1 MSLTMCPMNRER
13 LQALTALPVKPGVY
27 LMRDEKGTVLYVGKA
42 ASLRHRV
49 RSYFGSQ
56 PKLTPKLHKMMARLA
71 DFEYIVT
78 DSEQE
83 AFILENNLIKKY
95 RPRYN
100 VRLKDDKT
108 YPYIKISLDEEWP
121 RVYTTRRLEKDGAR
135 YFGPFASASSV
146 RQTLNLVKRLFPY
159 RSCHKAITGSDARPC
174 LDYHIH
180 RCAAPCI
187 GAVAHEE
194 YQEIIRQ
201 VILFL
206 EGRQEQVVKE
216 LRRKM
221 EEAAQAL
228 DYERAAILRDQVM
241 AIESVG
247 EEQKVA
253 SAAVGDEDVIALARA
268 GDEACAMVFLVR
280 GGKLTGR
287 EHFVLVGTQDEE
299 PGQVMASFLKQFYHS
314 VLFVPPTILLQTR
327 PAEMTALKAWLQGK
341 RGGRVSLRVPR
352 RGEKKRFVDM
362 VSENASLMLEQLRV
376 KWLADAGKTAAAL
389 EELQKQLHL
398 PHPPHRI
405 ECYDISNIQGTSA
418 VGSMVVFEGGRPK
431 PPHYRRFK
439 IKTVGSADDYAMLQE
454 ILRRRFKRAAAGEGG
469 SAPWAVL
476 PDLLLIDGGKG
487 QLNAAQEV
495 IRELGAESVPV
506 ASIAKEHEEVFIP
519 ESSEPL
525 PLHRTSQ
532 ALYLLQRVRD
542 EAHRFALAYHH
553 KVHRKGTMTSALDA
567 VPGIGPKRKRVLL
580 RRFGS
585 VKAIKEAPLD
595 EIAAVMGM
603 TRTLA
608 AKVKEYL

>member
-1 MSLTMCPMNRER
+1 MLIEEQLRSLP
-13 LQALTALPVKPGVY
+13 ASPGVY
-27 LMRDEKGTVLYVGKA
+27 LFKDAGGGVLYVGKA
-42 ASLRHRV
+42 ACLRDRV
-49 RSYFGSQ
+49 RSYFAPSAGLPIKTQ
-56 PKLTPKLHKMMARLA
+56 RLLERVA
-71 DFEYIVT
+71 DIDFMVT

-83 AFILENNLIKKY
+83 ALLLECNLIKKY

-159 RSCHKAITGSDARPC
+159 RSCHKAITGTDARPC

>member
-1 MSLTMCPMNRER
+1 MNRER